1 MDLGSILGHGE
12 VKDDEIDHF
21 KNGDYVLINT
31 ASEAPKMR

>member
-12 VKDDEIDHF
+12 VKDDEIDHL
-21 KNGDYVLINT
+21 KNGDYVLIT